1 MKKHVL
7 LVVSL
12 FFILSISP
20 APAQASEERS
30 DPTPY
35 FFDNFDKGPKPDW
48 NPLDGS
54 WTMVSGA
61 YTLADIKDNYLFFT
75 ILETRNWG
83 DLVMTADL
91 RPGHTGS
98 FVNEAIF
105 FPRITPPVKTTKGTR
120 TTEIGVGGIGFF
132 VDAKYGG
139 FVKAGWGK
147 VTDGKW
153 SDPLEVVK
161 VKKIPGEIIQ
171 VRIHVEGNIYSAY
184 VNGTF
189 VSRFN
194 DDSYPSGMI
203 GIGQWY
209 EHWYVENRKITFDNI
224 WVGPPQYAA
233 AISAP
238 QKPSMGPPPDKAVE
252 KENDTAAAKSAESAG
267 DAASRAEKAA
277 FRAEQASKAAQDAAR
292 KAEGKAKQ
300 AEDLILS
307 K

>member
-20 APAQASEERS
+20 APAPASEVTS

-35 FFDNFDKGPKPDW
+35 FFDDFDKGPKPDW
-48 NPLDGS
+48 NSLEGN
-54 WTMVSGA
+54 WAMVSGA
-61 YTLADIKDNYLFFT
+61 YTLADIQDNYLYFT
-75 ILETRNWG
+75 ILETRNWA
-83 DLVMTADL
+83 DLVLTADL

-98 FVNEAIF
+98 FVNEAII
-105 FPRITPPVKTTKGTR
+105 FPRITPPVRKSEGSR

-147 VTDGKW
+147 ITDGKW

-161 VKKIPGEIIQ
+161 VKKLPGETIQ

-184 VNGTF
+184 VNGTL

-194 DDSYPSGMI
+194 DDGYPSGMV

-209 EHWYVENRKITFDNI
+209 EHWYIENRKIAFDNV

-238 QKPSMGPPPDKAVE
+238 QKPPMGPPPEKAVA
-252 KENDTAAAKSAESAG
+252 KEDDTAAAKRAD

-300 AEDLILS
+300 AKDLILS